1 MNTDLNAELPKGPN
15 PAKSLTEVLGQS
27 EHAQGLVEECAEEL
41 SSVNVALKQE
51 LVDRDPLPGVENAL
65 EKNEAVEN
73 KVQEA
78 SAELSVVNRGLEDEV
93 EERHLLEHQLAA
105 ATEQGKEARHAA
117 LHDPLTGLP
126 NRPLFDDRLKHGL
139 AQAKRHGRALAVMFL
154 DLDDFKNIND
164 SYGHELGD
172 SVLRTIA
179 GRLKENI
186 RGDDTI
192 SRYGGD
198 EFLYLL
204 MEAPNEQDLMLI
216 AEKIIK
222 AVQAPCDVNVRGL
235 SISLSINASIGIS
248 IFPKDGTTAD
258 TLVKS
263 ADEAMYRA
271 KRNKSR
277 NSFAP

>member
-1 MNTDLNAELPKGPN
+1 MHTDPNAEVPKGTN

-27 EHAQGLVEECAEEL
+27 EHAKDLVDECAEEL

-51 LVDRDPLPGVENAL
+51 LVYQDTLPGVENAL
-65 EKNEAVEN
+65 AKNEAIEA

-78 SAELSVVNRGLEDEV
+78 SEELSVVNQGLEDEV
-93 EERHLLEHQLAA
+93 AERHVLECRLAA
-105 ATEQGKEARHAA
+105 ATEEEKTVRHAG

-126 NRPLFDDRLKHGL
+126 NRTLFDDRLKHGL
-139 AQAKRHGRALAVMFL
+139 AQAKRHGWALAVMFV

-164 SYGHELGD
+164 SYGHDIGD
-172 SVLRTIA
+172 VVLQTIG
-179 GRLKENI
+179 GRLKENV

-204 MEAPNEQDLMLI
+204 MAVRNEQDIMLI

-222 AVQAPCDVNVRGL
+222 AIRAPCDVNVRGL
-235 SISLSINASIGIS
+235 SISL
-248 IFPKDGTTAD
+248 
-258 TLVKS
+258 
-263 ADEAMYRA
+263 RA
-271 KRNKSR
+271 C
-277 NSFAP
+277 AQITCALLIATG